1 MVLKLPWA
9 QKRIFWAFEKK
20 VWKPLK
26 PFSWKVRLSVKIFL
40 NQNLRIR
47 TFFENGFEATLS
59 SKTNVQ
65 SVWKEHF
72 QFLANFW
79 VTKLKPFTGNSRQC
93 YKNFFDKIYFVESI
107 LENAF
112 QSWFDQPR
120 QSWLEVLNIL
130 NVFECCHLNIQLN
143 YVNSELLK
151 NFVKNLL
158 PLKVIHK

>member
-40 NQNLRIR
+40 NQNLGIR

-59 SKTNVQ
+59 SKTNVL

-72 QFLANFW
+72 SVFGKFLSDKVETVYWEFEAMLQ
-79 VTKLKPFTGNSRQC
+79 KLFR
-93 YKNFFDKIYFVESI
+93 
-107 LENAF
+107 
-112 QSWFDQPR
+112 
-120 QSWLEVLNIL
+120 
-130 NVFECCHLNIQLN
+130 
-143 YVNSELLK
+143 
-151 NFVKNLL
+151 
-158 PLKVIHK
+158 